1 MNMANY
7 SVHVQCTC
15 TDYIQGSNVNL
26 IRYVDFE
33 CSLIS
38 WPIQRFLGI
47 TNSLLDYYLTGGEG
61 SSNNLKKIEAFW
73 LFTIKM

>member
-1 MNMANY
+1 M
-7 SVHVQCTC
+7 
-15 TDYIQGSNVNL
+15 YIQGSKVNL

-47 TNSLLDYYLTGGEG
+47 TNSLLGYYLTGGGEG